1 MTTLGVA
8 CITVST
14 RAFKSEYK
22 DANGNAVD
30 LSGEAMVEF
39 INQHSGVFRHISS
52 M

>member
-14 RAFKSEYK
+14 RAFKNEYK
-22 DANGNAVD
+22 DVIGSVVD
-30 LSGEAMVEF
+30 LSGESMIEF
-39 INQHSGVFRHISS
+39 INRHSGVFRHLSS